1 MKFRSGK
8 YAGQDV
14 AHIQQIAPW
23 YINWVRINR
32 PEMLKERTSKKV
44 PNDTINSTQSDNV
57 WARSIKPN
65 YNFENE
71 GKEHPGKVIK
81 PLPKLSWDEAF

>member
-14 AHIQQIAPW
+14 AHVQQIAPW

-32 PEMLKERTSKKV
+32 PEMLSEKPSYNPAKKKV
-44 PNDTINSTQSDNV
+44 EQTYKPS
-57 WARSIKPN
+57 AIKPN
-65 YNFENE
+65 YDFDNE
-71 GKEHPGKVIK
+71 AEQHPGKVIK